1 MKRLSFHWGPER
13 QVFLCDA
20 ERFES
25 NAKPPTDPS
34 HDLVHLIVAANGG
47 LPWLPSGERDQVC
60 LAEYNAVLLESLY
73 DKSCNS
79 AKLGVPAPERT
90 LAEAVRHLRWF
101 VEEHYKPFPCSP
113 EEAYRRFCR
122 RVDPETVTRLFPYYF
137 DIKKCEGE
145 NPGTFRDLTFHL
157 DFTSEDDPIG
167 NEGCRAA
174 QRIVRSQV
182 KAVAA

>member
-1 MKRLSFHWGPER
+1 
-13 QVFLCDA
+13 VFLCDA

-25 NAKPPTDPS
+25 SARPTTDPS
-34 HDLVHLIVAANGG
+34 HDLVHLILAANGG
-47 LPWLPSGERDQVC
+47 LPWLPSGERDLVC
-60 LAEYNAVLLESLY
+60 LAEYNAVLLENLY
-73 DKSCNS
+73 DKSYNS
-79 AKLGVPAPERT
+79 ARFGVPAPEQT
-90 LAEAVRHLRWF
+90 LAEAVKHLRWF

-137 DIKKCEGE
+137 DLKKRERDD
-145 NPGTFRDLTFHL
+145 PWTVRDLTFHF

-167 NEGCRAA
+167 SEACRAA

-182 KAVAA
+182 KAVAG